1 MKFSILTL
9 FPEFVNTMK
18 EYSILGR
25 AIENNLISLEAVNI
39 REFAI
44 NKHGQVDDYSYGGG
58 PGMVMMAEP
67 IYKSIE
73 SVRKDN
79 SYVVY
84 MSPQGNVLN
93 QEKVKE
99 LSKKEHLVI
108 LCGHYEGIDNR
119 IIENYIDEEIS
130 IGDFVLTGG
139 ELPAMILV
147 DSVSRLIDGVLSS
160 SESYEDESHYKGLLE
175 YPQYTRPKEFMGY
188 KVPDVLLSG
197 DHKKIENYR
206 LRESVLN
213 TLKKRP
219 DMLNRTLSEE
229 EKNIL
234 NGEGR

>member
-1 MKFSILTL
+1 
-9 FPEFVNTMK
+9 
-18 EYSILGR
+18 
-25 AIENNLISLEAVNI
+25 
-39 REFAI
+39 
-44 NKHGQVDDYSYGGG
+44 
-58 PGMVMMAEP
+58 
-67 IYKSIE
+67 
-73 SVRKDN
+73 
-79 SYVVY
+79 
-84 MSPQGNVLN
+84 
-93 QEKVKE
+93 
-99 LSKKEHLVI
+99 
-108 LCGHYEGIDNR
+108 
-119 IIENYIDEEIS
+119 
-130 IGDFVLTGG
+130 
-139 ELPAMILV
+139 MILV